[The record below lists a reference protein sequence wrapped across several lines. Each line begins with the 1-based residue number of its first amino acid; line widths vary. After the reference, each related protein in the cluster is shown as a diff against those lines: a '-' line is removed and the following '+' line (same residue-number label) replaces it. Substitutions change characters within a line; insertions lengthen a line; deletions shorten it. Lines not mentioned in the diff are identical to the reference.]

1 VYLIRRLLESMGI
14 EKERIRIE
22 LSIDPEGKKIP
33 QLVKEMSKEL
43 AKLGPSK
50 RNIVAGKAPEKE
62 AIKSGGRK

>member
-1 VYLIRRLLESMGI
+1 LESMGI

-33 QLVKEMSKEL
+33 KLVKEMSKEL
-43 AKLGPSK
+43 EKLGPSK
-50 RNIVAGKAPEKE
+50 RNIAAGKTSERE